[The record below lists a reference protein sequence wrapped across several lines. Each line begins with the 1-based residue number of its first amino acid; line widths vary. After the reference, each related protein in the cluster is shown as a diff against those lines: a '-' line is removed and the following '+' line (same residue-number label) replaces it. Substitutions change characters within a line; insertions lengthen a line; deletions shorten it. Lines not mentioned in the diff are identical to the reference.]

1 MYLNLNQKMTHLNL
15 KKKNNRFEECKQ
27 RYDRVQNEN
36 ENKNETSGRE
46 SSFYAANSLGDRY
59 NHSKA
64 KKERHPRKKY
74 SEKCTLNLR
83 FVHNTFKRNDINS
96 SLTR

>member
-1 MYLNLNQKMTHLNL
+1 MYLNLNQKITHLNL

-64 KKERHPRKKY
+64 KKERHP
-74 SEKCTLNLR
+74 KCTLNLR
-83 FVHNTFKRNDINS
+83 SVHNTFKRNDINS